1 MIINNK
7 EYKAFEKVYFIGEAG
22 INHNGSIEIAKKIIR
37 MAALYGADAIKF
49 QKRNPELLWT
59 KEYLDQPY
67 INDYSFG
74 KTYREHK
81 HFLEFDNEQFLEL
94 KKEADKYEID
104 FLVSA
109 FDIDNLKFA
118 VEELN
123 MPAIKIASPFVTH
136 IPYLKFASKYD
147 LPIFLST
154 GMHHIEEIDKAV
166 EILNKNKENLVV
178 LQCTTLYP
186 LANDKVHLKVME
198 TYKKRYDCETG
209 YSGHDSG
216 VTTPLIA
223 AILGAVVVERHITL
237 DRAMKGPDHGASLES
252 RGLDLSVKYIKNG
265 LKNLGFSEK
274 QVLDEELDKRRKY
287 CFSVKAKEDIQEGDL
302 FTEKNLILKSPRN
315 ENAKDY
321 YELLNTKSKKF
332 YKLDEDI
339 I

>member
-1 MIINNK
+1 MIVNNK
-7 EYKAFEKVYFIGEAG
+7 EYKPFEKVYFIGEAG

-49 QKRNPELLWT
+49 QKRNPELIWT
-59 KEYLDQPY
+59 KEYLDLPY
-67 INDYSFG
+67 VNDYSFG

-81 HFLEFDNEQFLEL
+81 HFLEFDEEQFMEL

-109 FDIDNLKFA
+109 FDIGNLKFV

-123 MPAIKIASPFVTH
+123 IPAIKIASPFVTH

-147 LPIFLST
+147 LPILLST
-154 GMHHIEEIDKAV
+154 GMHYIEEIDKAV
-166 EILNKNKENLVV
+166 EILKKNKEKLVV
-178 LQCTTLYP
+178 MQCTTLYP
-186 LANDKVHLKVME
+186 LSHNKVHLKVME
-198 TYKKRYDCETG
+198 SYKKRYQCEVG

-216 VTTPLIA
+216 VISPMLA

-265 LKNLGFSEK
+265 LRNLGSSEK
-274 QVLDEELDKRRKY
+274 QVLKEELEKRTKY
-287 CFSVKAKEDIQEGDL
+287 CFSVKAKVDIQEGDL
-302 FTEKNLILKSPRN
+302 FNEKNLTLKSHRN
-315 ENAKDY
+315 ESVKDY
-321 YELLNTKSKKF
+321 YELLGTKSKKF
-332 YKLDEDI
+332 YKIDEDI
-339 I
+339 T